1 MKLIRVYLAL
11 TFLITISACNSTSS
25 KIGADIVASPEFTEE
40 KSTFQILED
49 TNIVHV
55 DNTQRIVTLKS
66 YGLIKDGYYI
76 TLNPSTKD
84 ITSTLKIYNS
94 TYGTIFIGDILD
106 GRPKI
111 NDLVSGVSSIKSEE
125 LSKIYSE
132 VTID

>member
-66 YGLIKDGYYI
+66 YGLIEDGYYI

-111 NDLVSGVSSIKSEE
+111 NDLVSEVSPFKSEE